1 MSDAYSFPKLPPAP
15 FRIAFDSA
23 RDPYVARNALGITG
37 VNGAVPPYLSDAP
50 VNGRHFGRYNAT
62 WADLDEVYMRWVP
75 YTGAGQAFLRQ
86 DLTRDGDWTM
96 VAVNDTTDRPAP
108 QPTGAEE
115 DLLPIWTPTTSGNP
129 ANHVVYNEWTVNT
142 AGWINQYGMDV
153 LNPGKQCAVTLSV
166 NGVTKDTFTVTPNT
180 AGLFWN
186 DITPLLVVSG
196 AIIRVTNSVSG
207 SGNLSW
213 YQQVGLFATPPVYCS
228 AAVGSKDG
236 AAAGT
241 TAYGCH
247 VLLQPGTKSANWDVV
262 AFGGSAAGG
271 GGGGP
276 PVNPSPLTAANDT
289 NITLTLGGTPA
300 TALLQASSITAG
312 WTGTLAAARLNANVV
327 QAVANDTNVTGS
339 IAAQTLTLGWTGT
352 LAAARFP
359 ALTGDVTTTAGS
371 LATTLATVNSNVGT
385 FQGITVNAKGLVTAA
400 VAQGYLTANQT
411 ITLSGDVTGSGATAI
426 TATIANGAVTNAK
439 MANMAANTIKGN
451 NAGSAVAPI
460 DLTGTQTTAMLDVFT
475 SSLKGVAPSSGGGT
489 ANFLRADGTWAAP
502 PGGGGGV
509 TAVGTPTLGQIAQW
523 TSASSI
529 QGIGLYNYL
538 GGLTLSYVSTTTFGI
553 AVGAATSDDNTTL
566 MTLTSAYTK
575 TRSAWAVGSGNG
587 ALDTGTVAAN
597 TWYHI
602 YLIERTDTG
611 VVDVLMSLSASAPT
625 MPASYTVKRR
635 IGSIKTIAASN
646 FMSFSQVGDQ
656 FLITTPGYDVGAPAL
671 GGSIAVAA
679 TLVTLASVPSGIQ
692 TDAFIT
698 VNAIPD
704 VTNPLNL
711 EIYSPDNTQ
720 FQSNLWAYAG
730 GGVAVAD
737 LKIRTN
743 TARQIQT
750 KSAFAVTGTG
760 TVGLWIVTK
769 GWVDNRGK

>member
-23 RDPYVARNALGITG
+23 RDPYVARNALGIHS
-37 VNGAVPPYLSDAP
+37 VSGAPPPFLTDAP

-96 VAVNDTTDRPAP
+96 VALNDTTDRPAP
-108 QPTGAEE
+108 QPTAAEE

-196 AIIRVTNSVSG
+196 AIIRVTNSVTG
-207 SGNLSW
+207 SGNLQW
-213 YQQVGLFATPPVYCS
+213 YQQTGLFATAPVYCS

-271 GGGGP
+271 GGGP

-312 WTGTLAAARLNANVV
+312 WAGTLAAARLNANVV
-327 QAVANDTNVTGS
+327 QAVVNDTNVTGS
-339 IAAQTLTLGWTGT
+339 IASQTLTLGWTGT

-411 ITLSGDVTGSGATAI
+411 ITLSGDVTGSGTTAI
-426 TATIANGAVTNAK
+426 TATIANGAVSNAK

-451 NAGSAVAPI
+451 NTGSAAAPI

-502 PGGGGGV
+502 PAGGAAAQPTMQRLTSGTNAVYTTPASCTRLELTIVGGGAGGTGSGSAAGSNAGAGGTTYWNTTTPASTSPVFAAAGGARGDWTNGNGGAGGTTSGSGIGANAYGVNGGGGG
-509 TAVGTPTLGQIAQW
+509 GYSTLAGGAGGN
-523 TSASSI
+523 SS
-529 QGIGLYNYL
+529 L
-538 GGLTLSYVSTTTFGI
+538 GG
-553 AVGAATSDDNTTL
+553 GAAASGGN
-566 MTLTSAYTK
+566 LT
-575 TRSAWAVGSGNG
+575 GNAG
-587 ALDTGTVAAN
+587 AAN
-597 TWYHI
+597 TGGGGSGGGSFGVTAGSGGGAGGTIFAVITSPVATYYYTI
-602 YLIERTDTG
+602 GAGGTAGGAGTSGLAGAAGGTG
-611 VVDVLMSLSASAPT
+611 V
-625 MPASYTVKRR
+625 
-635 IGSIKTIAASN
+635 I
-646 FMSFSQVGDQ
+646 
-656 FLITTPGYDVGAPAL
+656 
-671 GGSIAVAA
+671 
-679 TLVTLASVPSGIQ
+679 
-692 TDAFIT
+692 
-698 VNAIPD
+698 
-704 VTNPLNL
+704 
-711 EIYSPDNTQ
+711 
-720 FQSNLWAYAG
+720 
-730 GGVAVAD
+730 
-737 LKIRTN
+737 
-743 TARQIQT
+743 
-750 KSAFAVTGTG
+750 
-760 TVGLWIVTK
+760 IVREFY
-769 GWVDNRGK
+769 N